1 MDRLIAFYGSELAEG
16 ARSAL
21 PPGYVPYRSCKEYI
35 LREASA
41 TPRFTLAGRE
51 GRYGFGWSHGPLR
64 FERFFADAEPPRDA
78 GGSLRVT
85 IWQRL
90 TRRDAPPGW
99 LPLTEDMGLRMT
111 GFATLDG
118 VPSERSWSAHARRHA
133 AKWRKL
139 VASGEREIVTMTIEE
154 YLSAYAKADQ
164 DPIIKLA
171 YPGLIRTEARAHG
184 GLLRFLGSR
193 RPGGQVDAGF
203 AFLHVPEARQSLH
216 VSAFIKG
223 DAKSDS
229 AATGLIAA
237 WFEEC
242 RRVGT
247 QYLDFG
253 FFWAPGD
260 PRDWRGFS
268 RFKAQFGVRLLRY
281 PRPLARL
288 SGSWSGRAR

>member
-1 MDRLIAFYGSELAEG
+1 MDALDRFYGEVAASVNLPLPEG
-16 ARSAL
+16 YA
-21 PPGYVPYRSCKEYI
+21 PYRSCKEYI

-51 GRYGFGWSHGPLR
+51 DYRGFGWSHGPLR
-64 FERFFADAEPPRDA
+64 FERFFADVEPPRDP
-78 GGSLRVT
+78 GGPLRAT

-90 TRRDAPPGW
+90 TRKDAPLGW

-111 GFATLDG
+111 GFATLDDA
-118 VPSERSWSAHARRHA
+118 PERAWSAHARRHA

-139 VASGEREIVTMTIEE
+139 VASGAREIVPLTLEE
-154 YLSAYAKADQ
+154 YLAAYAKADQ

-184 GLLRFLGSR
+184 GLLRFIGSR
-193 RPGGQVDAGF
+193 RPGGPVDAGF

-223 DAKSDS
+223 DAKADS

-242 RRVGT
+242 RRAGVRF
-247 QYLDFG
+247 LDFG

-268 RFKAQFGVRLLRY
+268 RFKSQFGVRLLRY